1 MISSSHKIRKAI
13 IGISILSFFFIV
25 WVIWETKSIPPP
37 VSIRYDDCI
46 DYSPVNTFAGTSTQ
60 TAKLTLLFEISNKA
74 QGRIKLFGPPLIEWK
89 TARINPS
96 MGSRIV
102 PEETLASA
110 APTIINIPASGAIS
124 TGGEWRL
131 LVPIADY
138 GFLGDFFDR
147 KFPVVTRSRLFSSL
161 LKNSVQWAA
170 SPWYPEISLPSEEMR
185 AQVVRHNDALAGF
198 MQAKIS
204 EWTGAEIG
212 PPKTPL
218 NVGFEWFELPVSDE
232 EGLAGVGIM
241 TKLSGNELEN
251 WMTDWLGIPD
261 QSQLSQSPLRWTKN
275 LHGVTITLD
284 RANSPSNIFI
294 VRDGKNIKPGYKM
307 VFGKTAWSW

>member
-1 MISSSHKIRKAI
+1 MISSNHKIRKAI
-13 IGISILSFFFIV
+13 IGISILSLCFIV

-46 DYSPVNTFAGTSTQ
+46 DYSPVNPFAGTSIQ

-74 QGRIKLFGPPLIEWK
+74 QWRIKLFGPPLIEWK

-96 MGSRIV
+96 MGSKIA
-102 PEETLASA
+102 PEETLAPA

-147 KFPVVTRSRLFSSL
+147 KFPVVTRSRLFSSI
-161 LKNSVQWAA
+161 LKSSVQWAA

-185 AQVVRHNDALAGF
+185 AQVVRHNEALEGF
-198 MQAKIS
+198 ISAKIS
-204 EWTGAEIG
+204 EWTGAEIR
-212 PPKTPL
+212 PPKTPI
-218 NVGFEWFELPVSDE
+218 NVGSEWFELPVSHE
-232 EGLAGVGIM
+232 EGVVGVGIM
-241 TKLSGNELEN
+241 TKLSRNELEN

-261 QSQLSQSPLRWTKN
+261 QSQLSQSPLRWTNN